1 MTRSKEIVQYLND
14 TLNNAYEIS
23 QELHRLYEFFLYEIS
38 RLQASR
44 NKQIIVEL
52 KPLVVDLRDA
62 FSEAEKKADV

>member
-1 MTRSKEIVQYLND
+1 MYHIYL
-14 TLNNAYEIS
+14 I
-23 QELHRLYEFFLYEIS
+23 LHRLYEFFLYEIS